1 MLTNGLILVAN
12 DERTHP
18 YQRGRGLIM
27 GLRLWLRKI
36 IETERLVGVAVARL
50 VSILHLFQVDAL
62 NEHGCLKPIGR
73 V

>member
-1 MLTNGLILVAN
+1 
-12 DERTHP
+12 
-18 YQRGRGLIM
+18 
-27 GLRLWLRKI
+27 LRLWLRKI